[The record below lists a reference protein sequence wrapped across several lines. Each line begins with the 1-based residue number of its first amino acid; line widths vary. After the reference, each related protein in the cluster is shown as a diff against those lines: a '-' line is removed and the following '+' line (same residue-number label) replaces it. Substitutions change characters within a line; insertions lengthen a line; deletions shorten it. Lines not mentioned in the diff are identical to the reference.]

1 MLDGTGMS
9 SPNLTSTCMVGM
21 APRLEY
27 ITWKDVLKQGEG
39 KKIKEKDWNSCTIL
53 LFNKTI

>member
-1 MLDGTGMS
+1 
-9 SPNLTSTCMVGM
+9 MVGT

-27 ITWKDVLKQGEG
+27 ITWKDVLKGGEEE
-39 KKIKEKDWNSCTIL
+39 IKDKDWNSYTIL